1 MELLL
6 PNISQCE
13 WKTEVL
19 SLCHTSRGE
28 GFCPPF
34 LALTVPEN
42 SGCGRLT
49 KRGVETFLLAMAT
62 PSPRGPVIT
71 ASELQTRPPHPGFT
85 CCWADMFPNLPYH
98 GRSRKKS

>member
-19 SLCHTSRGE
+19 SLFATLLGGGE

-49 KRGVETFLLAMAT
+49 KSGVETFLLTMVT
-62 PSPRGPVIT
+62 PGPRGPVTT
-71 ASELQTRPPHPGFT
+71 ASELQTRPPEPEFT
-85 CCWADMFPNLPYH
+85 CCWADIFL
-98 GRSRKKS
+98 SLT